1 MPIKATK
8 KTAQKTRHVGGF
20 ILIMGLTQQRGQ
32 KMKRNFKMSLTHV
45 LVHEGG
51 WADHPRD
58 PGGATM
64 KGVTLATYQ
73 RYFGEDK
80 NKDDLRNITDEALEQ
95 IYRSG
100 YWSKCC
106 CDELPAGVDYSLF
119 DAAVNSGPGRGAKW
133 LQAAVGAKQDGGIG
147 PKTLARVKASEPLQ
161 VIDVMCDRRLT
172 FLRSLSTW
180 FTFGKGWERRVQAV
194 RGTAFAMAGE
204 SSQVLEDVVPSV
216 DYRIVK
222 KGSRGLWVRKLQE
235 ALKIQVD
242 GRFTGDTEATL
253 KAWQQAN
260 GLEPDGIAGRNTYRS
275 LGLLG

>member
-1 MPIKATK
+1 
-8 KTAQKTRHVGGF
+8 
-20 ILIMGLTQQRGQ
+20 
-32 KMKRNFKMSLTHV
+32 MKRNFKKSLKHV

-73 RYFGEDK
+73 RHFGENK
-80 NKDDLRNITDEALEQ
+80 SKDDLRNISDEQLEQ

-100 YWSKCC
+100 YWNKCK
-106 CDELPAGVDYSLF
+106 CDKLPGGVDYAVF
-119 DAAVNSGPGRGAKW
+119 DAAVNSGPGRSAKW

-147 PKTLARVKASEPLQ
+147 PKTLARVEEHDPIQITDL
-161 VIDVMCDRRLT
+161 MCNRRLA

-180 FTFGKGWERRVQAV
+180 STFGRGWGRRVEGV
-194 RGTAFAMAGE
+194 RATAIAMAGGRSTE
-204 SSQVLEDVVPSV
+204 IEDITPSV

-235 ALKIQVD
+235 ALEIQVD
-242 GRFTGDTEATL
+242 GIFGKDTESVL
-253 KAWQQAN
+253 IAWQQKH
-260 GLEPDGIAGRNTYRS
+260 GLEPDGIAGRNTYRA
-275 LGLLG
+275 LGLLA